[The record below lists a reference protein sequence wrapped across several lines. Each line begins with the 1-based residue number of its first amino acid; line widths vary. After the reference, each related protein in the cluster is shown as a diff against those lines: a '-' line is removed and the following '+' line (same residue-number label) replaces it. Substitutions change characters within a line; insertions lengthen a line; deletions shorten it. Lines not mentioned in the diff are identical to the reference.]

1 MTNLAPG
8 AKLTSR
14 YQIIS
19 QLGQGGFGTTFLA
32 EDQYLPGHQK
42 CVVKQLKPQETDS
55 FTLETARRLFDSEAQ
70 TLYQLGTHPQ
80 IPQLFAYFEENQEF
94 YLVQEYIEGDE
105 LALEVEAL
113 AQDERSGNREKKVI
127 ALLQEIL
134 EILTFV
140 HQRHVI
146 HRDVNPRN
154 LIRRQHDG
162 KLVLIDFGAV
172 KQVTT
177 QIATAGQ
184 TKLTV
189 AIGTPGYRP
198 SEQAQGYPKLSS
210 DIYAVGMIGIE
221 ALTGCPP
228 HQLQTDSNA
237 EISWQPVGRV
247 SPGLVNVLNT
257 MVRYDFRQ
265 RYPSAIEALQALKEL
280 STSTVATVAV
290 PRTKMVTQTRRSRRA
305 RRSQSASWFT
315 KGIMALG
322 AIAFGVAVFVG
333 VNYWLSEN
341 NATTLYRQ
349 GKTLYQLKRYEEAQ
363 SAYQK
368 ALSIRP
374 NYTEAWVGQ
383 GNALQ
388 QLQRYEEALAAYEK
402 AIQIDPE
409 DWQAWVGRAQVFER
423 LGRDQEAIDA
433 FNNAVELQPNA
444 WEAWSG
450 LGTVQMKQKQYEG
463 AVTSFEQL
471 LRLRQDDASAW
482 YERGWALHQL
492 GQYEEA
498 VKSYDK
504 ALDLKPYNAQAWY
517 QRGNAL
523 IKLNQYKQA
532 AQAYQKAVESQ
543 PDFYQA
549 WYSRGVALSQLKQYE
564 AASAA
569 YDGAVKAQPDSAQA
583 WYQRGWVLH
592 QAERYRDAVASYDRA
607 LELKSDPQTWYN
619 RGNALYS
626 LGDYEEAVTSYSQAV
641 ESKPDYFQAWISLG
655 NALLQLKQYQNAIA
669 AYTQAL
675 QYQPDS
681 QPAQAGLAQAQQ
693 VLERTQ
699 EQQPREVRSPRF
711 WERLQQRNTEDEVE
725 EREKDKK
732 SDS

>member
-8 AKLTSR
+8 EKLGSR

-19 QLGQGGFGTTFLA
+19 QLGQGGFGATFLA

-94 YLVQEYIEGDE
+94 YLVQEYIEGNE
-105 LALEVEAL
+105 LALEIEAL
-113 AQDERSGNREKKVI
+113 VQDQRSRNREQKVI

-154 LIRRQHDG
+154 LIRRQRDD

-184 TKLTV
+184 TKITV

-210 DIYAVGMIGIE
+210 DVYAVGMIGIE

-228 HQLQTDSNA
+228 HQLETDSNA
-237 EISWQPVGRV
+237 EISWQPEGRV
-247 SPGLVNVLNT
+247 SPSLVQVLNT

-290 PRTKMVTQTRRSRRA
+290 PRAKTVMRTRQP
-305 RRSQSASWFT
+305 QSSGSWFN
-315 KGIMALG
+315 KGIIASG

-333 VNYWLSEN
+333 VNYWLSAN
-341 NATTLYRQ
+341 NATDLYRQ

-363 SAYQK
+363 SAYEK

-374 NYTEAWVGQ
+374 NYAEAWVGQ
-383 GNALQ
+383 GNTLQ

-409 DWQAWVGRAQVFER
+409 DWQAWTGRAQVFER

-433 FNNAVELQPNA
+433 FNSAIELQPNA

-450 LGTVQMKQKQYEG
+450 LGKVQMKLKQYSE
-463 AVTSFEQL
+463 AVASFEQL
-471 LRLRQDDASAW
+471 LRLRRDDASAW
-482 YERGWALHQL
+482 FQRGWALHQL

-504 ALDLKPYNAQAWY
+504 ALNLKPYDAQAWY

-532 AQAYQKAVESQ
+532 AQAYEQAVESQ

-549 WYSRGVALSQLKQYE
+549 WYSRGVALSQLEQYE
-564 AASAA
+564 AAFTA
-569 YDGAVKAQPDSAQA
+569 YDGAVKAKPDSAQA

-592 QAERYRDAVASYDRA
+592 QTERYREAVASYDRA
-607 LELKSDPQTWYN
+607 IELKKDPQTWYN

-626 LGDYEEAVTSYSQAV
+626 LGDYEKAVASYSQAV
-641 ESKPDYFQAWISLG
+641 ESKTDYFPAWISLG
-655 NALLQLKQYQNAIA
+655 NALLQLNQYQNAIA
-669 AYTQAL
+669 AYQQSL

-681 QPAQAGLAQAQQ
+681 QQAQAGLAEAQQ
-693 VLERTQ
+693 GLERTQ
-699 EQQPREVRSPRF
+699 ERQSREVRSPRF
-711 WERLQQRNTEDEVE
+711 WERLQQRDTEDEAEGE
-725 EREKDKK
+725 ENED
-732 SDS
+732 DS